1 MTIHRDRTTLRR
13 RLLSLFQ
20 DWRWDGTW
28 SLRAIPTDGRA
39 PVFGDDEQCQRHRR
53 VITDMITEGFPG
65 TDVHFVNLESSA
77 VEPGASDDPAAPARL
92 ITLMC
97 HDLAN
102 KDERP
107 LTEIFVYQLG
117 VWRGFAIHHMW
128 GDGPTMRDRL
138 GSVYAYMGSLWP
150 CGRFADDVHGQP
162 GSGTPT
168 VAPRKLTRSDATF
181 LMQFG
186 AWVETL
192 IRHPRATLRSVKDVL
207 SAEKASSDQSSD
219 NQVENRRAA
228 SQQSVGTS
236 PAELLTT
243 TMTYTWD
250 GAEDNKPR
258 AIPLAWDWW
267 NELNSQFDEN
277 DGYLDPNEFWLIVG
291 LRRNSKILAHRG
303 GNLLVRS
310 RITVGGSRDTDIA
323 ATKQRLKSP
332 FAVTRAAL
340 SAAPQL
346 VKQVLQLPR
355 TVSLPPMAIRSATS
369 PSSITTMWT
378 YNRLADDEP
387 QEVAVGT
394 QGLGT
399 LLVGSFE
406 EGRTYRV
413 IISGFVPPAVH
424 RAGVEALDR
433 VVKDAGYT
441 RL

>member
-1 MTIHRDRTTLRR
+1 MTILPDRTTFRR
-13 RLLSLFQ
+13 RLKGLFQ

-28 SLRAIPTDGRA
+28 SLRTIPTDGRA
-39 PVFGDDEQCQRHRR
+39 SLFGSDDTQCQRHRR
-53 VITDMITEGFPG
+53 IIVDMLAEGFPG
-65 TDVHFVNLESSA
+65 SEVHFVNLDNSVTEWN
-77 VEPGASDDPAAPARL
+77 ASDDPAAPARL

-102 KDERP
+102 KDKRP
-107 LTEIFVYQLG
+107 LTHIFIYQRG
-117 VWRGFAIHHMW
+117 AWRGFAIHHMW

-138 GSVYAYMGSLWP
+138 GSMYAYMGSTWP
-150 CGRFADDVHGQP
+150 CGRFADDAYDKQENGR
-162 GSGTPT
+162 TT
-168 VAPRKLTRSDATF
+168 VAPRKLARSDATF

-192 IRHPRATLRSVKDVL
+192 IRHPRATLCSVKDVL
-207 SAEKASSDQSSD
+207 SAEKVSPDHHIDHRQPMETA
-219 NQVENRRAA
+219 
-228 SQQSVGTS
+228 

-243 TMTYTWD
+243 TMMYTWE
-250 GAEDNKPR
+250 GPEEKKPR

-267 NELNSQFDEN
+267 NELNSRLD
-277 DGYLDPNEFWLIVG
+277 DGTGYLDPNGFWLIVG
-291 LRRNSKILAHRG
+291 LRRNSKIVANRG

-310 RITVGGSRDTDIA
+310 RITVGGSRESDIA
-323 ATKQRLKSP
+323 ATKERLKSP

-346 VKQVLQLPR
+346 VKQLLHLPR
-355 TVSLPPMAIRSATS
+355 AVPLPTMAIRSATS

-378 YNRLADDEP
+378 YNRLDADEP
-387 QEVAVGT
+387 QEIAVGT

-413 IISGFVPPAVH
+413 IISGFVSQRVH
-424 RAGVEALDR
+424 HAGVEALDR

-441 RL
+441 RS

>member
-1 MTIHRDRTTLRR
+1 MTVPRDRTTLRR
-13 RLLSLFQ
+13 RLVGLFQ

-28 SLRAIPTDGRA
+28 SLHTIPTDGRA
-39 PVFGDDEQCQRHRR
+39 PLFGDDDAQCQRHRR
-53 VITDMITEGFPG
+53 VITDMITEGFPE
-65 TDVHFVNLESSA
+65 TDVHFVNLEDSA
-77 VEPGASDDPAAPARL
+77 TEPAGSDDPAAPARL

-97 HDLAN
+97 HDLAT

-107 LTEIFVYQLG
+107 LTQIFVHQLG
-117 VWRGFAIHHMW
+117 AWRGFAIHHMW

-138 GSVYAYMGSLWP
+138 GSVYAYVGSIWP
-150 CGRFADDVHGQP
+150 CGRFADDSRGQREN
-162 GSGTPT
+162 GTSK
-168 VAPRKLTRSDATF
+168 VAPRQLTRSDATF

-192 IRHPRATLRSVKDVL
+192 IKRPRATLRSVKDVL
-207 SAEKASSDQSSD
+207 SAEKASSENHDDQ
-219 NQVENRRAA
+219 QAVNRQPVDTA
-228 SQQSVGTS
+228 

-243 TMTYTWD
+243 TLTYTWEGRD
-250 GAEDNKPR
+250 DDKPR

-267 NELNSQFDEN
+267 NELNSQIDKG

-323 ATKQRLKSP
+323 ATKERLKSP
-332 FAVTRAAL
+332 FAVTRAGL

-346 VKQVLQLPR
+346 VKQILQLSR
-355 TVSLPPMAIRSATS
+355 SVSLPPMAIRSVTS
-369 PSSITTMWT
+369 PSSISTMWT
-378 YNRLADDEP
+378 YNRLAADEP
-387 QEVAVGT
+387 QEIAVGT
-394 QGLGT
+394 QGLGA

-413 IISGFVPPAVH
+413 IISGFVSQKVH
-424 RAGVEALDR
+424 RAGMEALDR
-433 VVKDAGYT
+433 IVKAAGYT
-441 RL
+441 RV

>member
-1 MTIHRDRTTLRR
+1 MTIPRDRATLRH
-13 RLLSLFQ
+13 RLMGLFQ

-28 SLRAIPTDGRA
+28 SLRTIPTDGRA
-39 PVFGDDEQCQRHRR
+39 PLFGDDDAQCQRHRR
-53 VITDMITEGFPG
+53 VITNMITEGFPG
-65 TDVHFVNLESSA
+65 TNVHFVNLENLSA
-77 VEPGASDDPAAPARL
+77 EPSASDDPAVPARL

-102 KDERP
+102 KNERP
-107 LTEIFVYQLG
+107 LTHIFIYQLG

-138 GSVYAYMGSLWP
+138 GSVYTYMGSLWP
-150 CGRFADDVHGQP
+150 CGRFADDGHDQP
-162 GSGTPT
+162 ENGTPT
-168 VAPRKLTRSDATF
+168 VAPRKLTRNDATF

-192 IRHPRATLRSVKDVL
+192 IRRPLATLRSVKDVL
-207 SAEKASSDQSSD
+207 SAETMSSGHHMDNHQAS
-219 NQVENRRAA
+219 NQQPVDTA
-228 SQQSVGTS
+228 

-243 TMTYTWD
+243 TLTYTWEGRD
-250 GAEDNKPR
+250 QDKPR

-267 NELNSQFDEN
+267 NELNNQLDAG
-277 DGYLDPNEFWLIVG
+277 DGYVDPNEFWLIVG

-323 ATKQRLKSP
+323 ATKERLKSP

-346 VKQVLQLPR
+346 VKQILQLPR

-378 YNRLADDEP
+378 YNRLATDEP
-387 QEVAVGT
+387 QEIAVGT

-406 EGRTYRV
+406 EGHTYRV
-413 IISGFVPPAVH
+413 IISGFVSQNVH

>member
-1 MTIHRDRTTLRR
+1 MTIPRDRATLRH
-13 RLLSLFQ
+13 RLMGLFQ

-28 SLRAIPTDGRA
+28 SLRTIPTDGRA
-39 PVFGDDEQCQRHRR
+39 PLFGDDDAQCQRHRR
-53 VITDMITEGFPG
+53 VITNMITEGFPG
-65 TDVHFVNLESSA
+65 TNVHFVNLENLTA
-77 VEPGASDDPAAPARL
+77 EPSASDDPAVPARL

-107 LTEIFVYQLG
+107 LTHIFIYQLG

-150 CGRFADDVHGQP
+150 CGRFVDDGHDQP
-162 GSGTPT
+162 ENGTPT
-168 VAPRKLTRSDATF
+168 VAPRKFTRNDATF

-192 IRHPRATLRSVKDVL
+192 IRRPLATLRSVKDVL
-207 SAEKASSDQSSD
+207 NAETMSSGHHMDNHQAS
-219 NQVENRRAA
+219 NQQPVDTA
-228 SQQSVGTS
+228 

-243 TMTYTWD
+243 TLTYTWEGRD
-250 GAEDNKPR
+250 QDKPR

-267 NELNSQFDEN
+267 NELNNQLDAG
-277 DGYLDPNEFWLIVG
+277 DGYVDPNEFWLIVG

-323 ATKQRLKSP
+323 ATKERLKSP

-346 VKQVLQLPR
+346 VKQILQLPR

-378 YNRLADDEP
+378 YNHLASDEP
-387 QEVAVGT
+387 QEIAVGT

-406 EGRTYRV
+406 ESHTYRV
-413 IISGFVPPAVH
+413 IISGFVSQNVH

>member
-1 MTIHRDRTTLRR
+1 MTIPRDRTTLRR

-28 SLRAIPTDGRA
+28 SLRTIPTDGCA
-39 PVFGDDEQCQRHRR
+39 PLFGDDDAQCQRHRR

-65 TDVHFVNLESSA
+65 ADVHCVNLESSTA
-77 VEPGASDDPAAPARL
+77 EPSAPDDPATPARL
-92 ITLMC
+92 ITMMC
-97 HDLAN
+97 HDLAI

-107 LTEIFVYQLG
+107 LTQIFVYQLG

-138 GSVYAYMGSLWP
+138 GSVYAYMGSIWP
-150 CGRFADDVHGQP
+150 CGRFADDLHGQLEN
-162 GSGTPT
+162 GTHT

-181 LMQFG
+181 VMQFG

-192 IRHPRATLRSVKDVL
+192 IKRPWATVRSVKDVL
-207 SAEKASSDQSSD
+207 SAETTSSEHHGDDRQA
-219 NQVENRRAA
+219 VNR
-228 SQQSVGTS
+228 QPIETV

-243 TMTYTWD
+243 TLAYTWE
-250 GAEDNKPR
+250 GQEREKPR

-267 NELNSQFDEN
+267 NELNSQLDEG

-291 LRRNSKILAHRG
+291 LRRNSTILAHRG

-310 RITVGGSRDTDIA
+310 RMTVGGSRDTDIA

-346 VKQVLQLPR
+346 VKQILQLPR
-355 TVSLPPMAIRSATS
+355 TVSLPTMATGSATS

-378 YNRLADDEP
+378 YNRLAVDEP
-387 QEVAVGT
+387 QEIAVGT

-413 IISGFVPPAVH
+413 IISGFVSQKVH